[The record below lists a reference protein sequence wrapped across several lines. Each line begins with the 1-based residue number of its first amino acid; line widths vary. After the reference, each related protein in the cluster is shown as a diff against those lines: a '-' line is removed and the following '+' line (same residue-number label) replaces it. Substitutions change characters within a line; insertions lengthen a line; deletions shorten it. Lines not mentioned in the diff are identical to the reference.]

1 MRIKKVIFLGFLLA
15 GMYACGKKIRPSE
28 VAGYIQDPVNG
39 YLLKATNADM
49 EAVCI
54 YMPVAALVVNNLR
67 TDQLS
72 RKEYKEA
79 AREFGDNSY
88 FNVKLG
94 YKRAPSDDIKSL
106 VNFEL
111 QEYIKLVSG
120 KDTLSANSYHAEP
133 YNGVSPYHNILVG
146 FPLKNAGSR
155 KCRLIITY
163 PDPVFTDIIFAY
175 NTQTE
180 IKPFQLK
187 YY

>member
-1 MRIKKVIFLGFLLA
+1 MRIKYSISLCILLVA
-15 GMYACGKKIRPSE
+15 LYACGKKIRPSE
-28 VAGYIQDPVNG
+28 VSAYIQDPVNG
-39 YLLKATNADM
+39 YLLKVTNADM

-67 TDQLS
+67 TNQMS

-88 FNVKLG
+88 FNLKLG
-94 YKRAPSDDIKSL
+94 YKRPPSDDVKSL

-111 QEYIKLVSG
+111 QEYIKLVAG

-146 FPLKNAGSR
+146 FPVKNAGSR
-155 KCRLIITY
+155 KCRVIITY
-163 PDPVFTDIIFAY
+163 PDPAFHDITFAY
-175 NTQTE
+175 NIHTE